1 MVKKYIIS
9 GILAASAAAMFSAC
23 STAGGSAV
31 QVETQPAAGPMTLSA
46 ISDRDTETHF
56 RAVGI
61 GTNKD
66 LMTAKSISLAEAR
79 TQLANKVQTRVE
91 AVIASATKAKDVNG
105 ENVITTISRD
115 AISKQVTNQT
125 LSEMQQYTDTL
136 HKQKPNGDYEV
147 WTGLEVPRA
156 VVANAVV
163 SAVDGVSQSD
173 PAVAAVKEQLK
184 QQALAD
190 LLKSDL

>member
-1 MVKKYIIS
+1 MNKKYIIS
-9 GILAASAAAMFSAC
+9 GILAAAAAAMFSAC

-31 QVETQPAAGPMTLSA
+31 QVETQPATGPMTLSA

-66 LMTAKSISLAEAR
+66 LATAKSIALAEAR
-79 TQLANKVQTRVE
+79 TQLANKVKTRVDATIE
-91 AVIASATKAKDVNG
+91 STTKAKDVNG
-105 ENVITTISRD
+105 ENIITTISRE
-115 AISKQVTNQT
+115 AISKQSTNQT

-147 WTGLEVPRA
+147 WVGLEVPRA
-156 VVANAVV
+156 VVANAV
-163 SAVDGVSQSD
+163 SAAVDDVSQTD

-190 LLKSDL
+190 LMKSGL

>member
-1 MVKKYIIS
+1 MNKKYIIS

-23 STAGGSAV
+23 STTGGDAV
-31 QVETQPAAGPMTLSA
+31 QVETQPVAGPMTISA

-66 LMTAKSISLAEAR
+66 LATAKSIALAEAR
-79 TQLANKVQTRVE
+79 TQLANKVKTRVDATIE
-91 AVIASATKAKDVNG
+91 STTKAKDVNG
-105 ENVITTISRD
+105 ENVITTVSRE
-115 AISKQVTNQT
+115 AISKQSTNQT

-147 WTGLEVPRA
+147 WIGLEVPRS
-156 VVANAVV
+156 VVANAVS
-163 SAVDGVSQSD
+163 SAVENVSQTD
-173 PAVAAVKEQLK
+173 PAVAAVKDQLK
-184 QQALAD
+184 KQALAD
-190 LLKSDL
+190 LMKSGL